1 MQLTDPFGWVGATI
15 DGQFAVEAVAG
26 EGAFGVVYR
35 GTHIGLDAPIAIKC
49 LKLPGALSKEEQ
61 QSFLETFREEARILH
76 RLSRRTL
83 GIVQALDVGAA
94 VAPSGQWTPYTIMEW
109 LEGDTLEQDLKKRRA
124 TGLEPRQLDGAI
136 DLVEPAA
143 SALAIAHE
151 ENISHRDI
159 KPANLLLARSRS
171 GTMMKV
177 LDFGV
182 AKAFAEAPELREAL
196 AQTGKNVPAF
206 TPRYGAPEQ
215 FSPRYGA
222 TGPWTDVFAMALV
235 LIEIMRG
242 GIAALH
248 GDDYMQLAVASRDP
262 ERRPT
267 PRSLGLQVSTQ
278 VEAVF
283 AKALA
288 VNPAERFPSMGKLW
302 SALHQAVFPDAATW
316 NPGSTSGIS
325 HITALTGGSSSSRP
339 SFPGSAPGSSPV
351 AVITPRDPSSQL
363 PPMVA
368 IPPMS
373 DPRALS
379 AAHVTTQPAPRSSR
393 NAALLGIVGALAL
406 VGGGVAAYMMFVRG
420 RTPGDPN
427 ATAPQPTQTATSV
440 ASSAQ
445 AAPPVAP
452 KRTECPSDMVLVPG
466 GRFFMGSD
474 DATFKLWQPAHKVTL
489 DSFCI
494 DTYEVTVEA
503 YKSCSDQ
510 GDCKQPD
517 EVPNYPKASG
527 PKEISDEQHQK
538 TREIYSEFC
547 NFGKPGREKHPVNCV
562 TWQHAD
568 TFCKAKQKRLPTEA
582 EWEFAAR
589 GSDGRKFPWGNE
601 AGDAEHMNAAGAEFN
616 KWEAS
621 KKLSQSEKMYDTDD
635 GYAGT
640 APVGSFPKGKTK
652 FGAYDFVGNVW
663 EWTSDW
669 FATYKADEEVNP
681 TGAPAGERKVIRGGG
696 FNGGVQLWLNP
707 AFRYFQVATASSH
720 GIGFRCALTL

>member
-1 MQLTDPFGWVGATI
+1 MTDASDPFGICGTVIAEKYL
-15 DGQFAVEAVAG
+15 VESVIG
-26 EGAFGVVYR
+26 EGGFSIVYKAEHTIWKQPVALKCFKILANAPVDQR
-35 GTHIGLDAPIAIKC
+35 DKLLDGFVQEG
-49 LKLPGALSKEEQ
+49 KLMS
-61 QSFLETFREEARILH
+61 
-76 RLSRRTL
+76 RLSSRSAS
-83 GIVQALDVGAA
+83 IVQARDVGTFTAA
-94 VAPSGQWTPYTIMEW
+94 DGSWIPYMVLEW
-109 LEGDTLEQDLKKRRA
+109 LEGKPLDTVLWDERIAGMR
-124 TGLEPRQLDGAI
+124 PRELHET
-136 DLVEPAA
+136 LSLLEPAA
-143 SALAIAHE
+143 IAFEIAHA
-151 ENISHRDI
+151 NGIAHRDI
-159 KPANLLLARSRS
+159 KPENLFVIGDPR
-171 GTMMKV
+171 GTDTFVKV
-177 LDFGV
+177 LDFGI
-182 AKAFAEAPELREAL
+182 AKVMGDAAAGGM
-196 AQTGKNVPAF
+196 AQTSAQPTAF
-206 TPRYGAPEQ
+206 TPSHGAPEQ
-215 FSPRYGA
+215 FSRSHGP

-235 LIEIMRG
+235 IIEVMRG

-267 PRSLGLQVSTQ
+267 PRSLGLEVSTQ

-288 VNPAERFPSMGKLW
+288 VNPADRFPSMGKFW
-302 SALHQAVFPDAATW
+302 TALHQAVFPDSATW

-325 HITALTGGSSSSRP
+325 HITALTGGASPSRP
-339 SFPGSAPGSSPV
+339 SFPSAPSSSPV
-351 AVITPRDPSSQL
+351 AVITPRDPGSQL
-363 PPMVA
+363 PPLAA

-373 DPRALS
+373 NPRAVN
-379 AAHVTTQPAPRSSR
+379 ATGITQRAPRGSGS
-393 NAALLGIVGALAL
+393 AALLGVVGALAL
-406 VGGGVAAYMMFVRG
+406 IGGGVAAYMMFVRG
-420 RTPGDPN
+420 RTPSDPS
-427 ATAPQPTQTATSV
+427 ATTPQAPQTATAV

-452 KRTECPSDMVLVPG
+452 KRTECPEGMVLVPG

-474 DATFKLWQPAHKVTL
+474 DAAFKLWQPAHKVTL

-503 YKSCSDQ
+503 YKACSDQ

-517 EVPNYPKASG
+517 EVPNYPKATG
-527 PKEISDEQHQK
+527 PKEISDEEHQK
-538 TREIYSEFC
+538 KREIYAEFC

-601 AGDAEHMNAAGAEFN
+601 GGDAEHMNAAGIEFN
-616 KWEAS
+616 KWEVS
-621 KKLSQSEKMYDTDD
+621 KKLPQTERMYDTDD

-669 FATYKADEEVNP
+669 FATYKADETVNP
-681 TGAPAGERKVIRGGG
+681 TGAPAGEQKVIRGGG
-696 FNGGVQLWLNP
+696 FNGAVQLWLNP